1 MTTNQSKYVKLSTT
15 PWTGNGITNP
25 TPSLTLDTSVDDQFS
40 ATLSQSN
47 STLLINGQQINNT
60 AGIKEVLTTLP
71 ITSNQSTENVI
82 LGTNF
87 ADVTSLTGSG
97 GITVTDAAGQCT
109 VTANGVLTIV
119 SAQPEYLNTQVE
131 NYVLNIENYSNP
143 ATAQVGGSFQFTAVS
158 GAVHAYKCDISSFPA
173 GLYMAEVKVIN
184 TTDGAMDCIFLL
196 RKMGGFNYGGG
207 THEITQTNKMWMI
220 ASPNVAN
227 PNEVNFFITN
237 EMASPGTTISI
248 DFFRVF

>member
-25 TPSLTLDTSVDDQFS
+25 TPSLTLDTSVNDQFS

-60 AGIKEVLTTLP
+60 AGIKEIITTLP

-109 VTANGVLTIV
+109 VTANGVLNIL
-119 SAQPEYLNTQVE
+119 SDRPEYLNTQVE

-143 ATAQVGGSFQFTAVS
+143 ATVQVGGSFQFTSVGS
-158 GAVHAYKCDISSFPA
+158 SIHTYKCDISSFPA
-173 GLYMAEVKVIN
+173 GLYMVEVKVQN
-184 TTDGAMDCIFLL
+184 QSDGPMDCIFLV
-196 RKMGGFNYGGG
+196 RKMGAFSYGGG
-207 THEITQTNKMWMI
+207 THEITTSNKMFMI
-220 ASPNVAN
+220 ASPNVNN
-227 PNEVNFFITN
+227 PNEVAFLITN
-237 EMASPGTTISI
+237 QMAQTGTNISI

>member
-25 TPSLTLDTSVDDQFS
+25 TPSLTLDTSVNDQFS

-97 GITVTDAAGQCT
+97 GITVTNAAGQCT
-109 VTANGVLTIV
+109 VTANGVLNIIPQETTYI
-119 SAQPEYLNTQVE
+119 NTQIE

-143 ATAQVGGSFQFTAVS
+143 GTVQVGGSFQFTAQSSVS
-158 GAVHAYKCDISSFPA
+158 NYVCNIASFPA
-173 GLYMAEVKVIN
+173 GLYMAEVKVLN
-184 TTDGAMDCIFLL
+184 TSDGLMDCIFLV
-196 RKMGGFNYGGG
+196 RKMGAFAYGGG
-207 THEITQTNKMWMI
+207 TYQITKTNFMYMI
-220 ASPNVAN
+220 ATPNTA
-227 PNEVNFFITN
+227 VNSDVGFVITN
-237 EMASPGTTISI
+237 QMAQPGSTISI